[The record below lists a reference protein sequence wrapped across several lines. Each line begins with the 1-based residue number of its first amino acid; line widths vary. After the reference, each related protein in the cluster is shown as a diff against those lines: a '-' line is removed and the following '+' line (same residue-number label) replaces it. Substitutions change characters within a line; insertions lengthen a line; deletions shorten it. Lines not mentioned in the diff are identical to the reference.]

1 MTVGSIL
8 GGGFR
13 LLKERPGVVAAWALV
28 YFALTVA
35 TALATRFLLAPM
47 AGAAAG
53 AGDVVRVV
61 PARPVGV
68 PGFGANFGLFLLLEL
83 VVLVV
88 AVVLMAA
95 VQRAVLYPER
105 RGLAYLRLG
114 MDELRLFAL
123 ALILIVLFY
132 AGFLVVGIVLV
143 LVAGLVTA
151 VLGVGAMAPL
161 VIVEGI
167 GLLVLLL
174 VFEVRLALAF
184 PLTLLRGRIIIGEA
198 WRVTRGHFWQL
209 FAAFLVLGL
218 LVLALWLVSAAV
230 TNGGYLSELMRGGFN
245 PVSMQ
250 RAANRQLAE
259 QLGVPSGMTVLGWIL
274 AAAAGTLSITLFG
287 GAIATAARELTGNPS
302 DVAETFA

>member
-35 TALATRFLLAPM
+35 SALATRFLLAPM
-47 AGAAAG
+47 GGAAAG
-53 AGDVVRVV
+53 AGGVVRVV
-61 PARPVGV
+61 PARSASVL
-68 PGFGANFGLFLLLEL
+68 GANFGWFMLMEL
-83 VVLVV
+83 AVLVV

-95 VQRAVLYPER
+95 VQRAVLHPER
-105 RGLAYLRLG
+105 RGFAYMRLG

-132 AGFLVVGIVLV
+132 AGFLVLGIVLA
-143 LVAGLVTA
+143 LVVGLVTA
-151 VLGVGAMAPL
+151 TLGVGAMPP
-161 VIVEGI
+161 VIII
-167 GLLVLLL
+167 GGLAVLAFALI
-174 VFEVRLALAF
+174 FEVRLALAF
-184 PLTLLRGRIIIGEA
+184 PLTLLRGKIIIGEA
-198 WRVTRGHFWQL
+198 WRVTRGHFWKL

-218 LVLALWLVSAAV
+218 LIIALWVIAAAA

-245 PVSMQ
+245 PVAMQ

-259 QLGVPSGMTVLGWIL
+259 QLGAPSGMTMLGWVL
-274 AAAAGTLSITLFG
+274 AAAAGTLSLTLFG
-287 GAIATAARELTGNPS
+287 GAIATAASELTGNPN